1 MDINGQKKLRT
12 FLQSCLVERGDRAEF
27 QDDESLFVSG
37 RLDSLAIT
45 NVVIYLEQE
54 FGVNFTHV
62 SFDVDSIDSVQAIES
77 FVSTEGSH

>member
-54 FGVNFTHV
+54 FGINFAHV
-62 SFDVDSIDSVQAIES
+62 SFDVDLIDSVQAIES
-77 FVSTEGSH
+77 FVGAEGSH